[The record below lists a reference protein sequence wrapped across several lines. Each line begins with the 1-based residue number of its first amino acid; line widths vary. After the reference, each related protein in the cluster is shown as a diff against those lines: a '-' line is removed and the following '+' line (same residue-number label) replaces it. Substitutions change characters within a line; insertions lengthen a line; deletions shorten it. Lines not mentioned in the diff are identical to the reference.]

1 MFITMTIRNLLAPLF
16 LAIIFVACKPGG
28 DDSVNE
34 QNDNDNKQTG
44 NRHLVMATA
53 WYQQSA
59 EMQACYYQAFKH
71 ARLALENQIELDAS
85 DKPNAVVL
93 DIDETL
99 LDNSPF
105 QVKMI
110 RTGKPYSPEFWKEW
124 TDKAAADALP
134 GAIDFLNFAVDKG
147 VDIFYISNRRTN
159 ELEATMENMKEL
171 GFPGVEK
178 EHILLKSETSDKTE
192 RRNTVKKTHDIIL
205 LIGDNLNDYSD
216 FMGEREDRYGKNTL
230 KKNKD
235 ILGSEFIILPNPMY
249 GDWVD
254 ALRNASDAE
263 SYDDFIENI
272 PELLEAY

>member
-1 MFITMTIRNLLAPLF
+1 MDNKSLMVAVILTVM
-16 LAIIFVACKPGG
+16 FVACQSEKEQPVSEKT
-28 DDSVNE
+28 DDNE
-34 QNDNDNKQTG
+34 ISNQ
-44 NRHLVMATA
+44 HLVMATA

-71 ARLALENQIELDAS
+71 AKLALEKHVES
-85 DKPNAVVL
+85 DDSEKPNAVVL

-134 GAIDFLNFAVDKG
+134 GALDFLNYAVQMD

-171 GFPGVEK
+171 GFPTVEK
-178 EHILLKSETSDKTE
+178 EHILLKSETSDKTA
-192 RRNTVKKTHDIIL
+192 RRNIVKNSHDIIL

-216 FMGEREDRYGKNTL
+216 FMGEREDQYGKNTL
-230 KKNKD
+230 KKNKN

-254 ALRNASDAE
+254 ALRNKAASE
-263 SYDDFIENI
+263 SYDEFIR
-272 PELLEAY
+272 ELPDLLQSY